1 MTRFYRF
8 ISANEL
14 YTILANS
21 FTNDVITSENSAMVH
36 LFKEETPTIIADYKH
51 HYTLD
56 MTDFFTG
63 DFDKETLTKE
73 TAMKTLRGVVSEDYL
88 IALEFD
94 NDPTLYNLGWYGHDK
109 NTHQV
114 LLENGVSYY
123 RPSDVK
129 AIYRGDFYN
138 WEAITEIPFDRLK
151 IKTPSEE
158 DFNMIANDYDYDLD
172 ETDDSY
178 QGLYLGSQLIGM
190 ASYGDVDV
198 LDKKGIILSDILIRP
213 AYRHYGFGTAFVTQ
227 LTNIFWQNDI
237 YVDILNPHLETFYGP
252 MGFMPSDIDE
262 VLVKPASELVF

>member
-8 ISANEL
+8 ISADEL
-14 YTILANS
+14 HTIFANS
-21 FTNDVITSENSAMVH
+21 FTNAIIASEDAAMVH
-36 LFKEETPTIIADYKH
+36 LFKENTPTIIADHKH
-51 HYTLD
+51 HYALD

-63 DFDKETLTKE
+63 NFEKETLTKE

-94 NDPTLYNLGWYGHDK
+94 KDPTLYNLGWYGHDK

-114 LLENGVSYY
+114 VLENGVSYY
-123 RPSDVK
+123 QPSNVK

-138 WEAITEIPFDRLK
+138 WENITEIPFERLA
-151 IKTPSEE
+151 IKQPSKE
-158 DFNMIANDYDYDLD
+158 DFNMITDDYDYELD

-178 QGLYLGSQLIGM
+178 QGLYLGYELIGM

-213 AYRHYGFGTAFVTQ
+213 TYRHFGLGTAFVRQ
-227 LTNIFWQNDI
+227 LCDQFIEDNI
-237 YVDILNPHLETFYGP
+237 YVDLLDPHLEAFYEP
-252 MGFMPSDIDE
+252 IGFVPSDVDE
-262 VLVKPASELVF
+262 VFVKPASGLVF

>member
-8 ISANEL
+8 ISSDEL

-227 LTNIFWQNDI
+227 LTNIFWQDDI
-237 YVDILNPHLETFYGP
+237 YVDILDPHLEAFYEP
-252 MGFMPSDIDE
+252 IGFVPSDIDE
-262 VLVKPASELVF
+262 VFVKPASELVF

>member
-56 MTDFFTG
+56 MTDFLTG

>member
-8 ISANEL
+8 ISSDEL
-14 YTILANS
+14 HTILANS
-21 FTNDVITSENSAMVH
+21 FTNDVITSEDSAMVH
-36 LFKEETPTIIADYKH
+36 LFKEETPTIITDHKH
-51 HYTLD
+51 HYALD

-94 NDPTLYNLGWYGHDK
+94 TDPTLYNLGWYGHDEH
-109 NTHQV
+109 THQV
-114 LLENGVSYY
+114 VLENGVSYY

-138 WEAITEIPFDRLK
+138 WEAISEIPFERLSVK
-151 IKTPSEE
+151 HPSNE
-158 DFNMIANDYDYDLD
+158 DVKMIAKDYDYPLD
-172 ETDDSY
+172 ETDESY

-190 ASYGDVDV
+190 ASYGDADTI
-198 LDKKGIILSDILIRP
+198 DKDGIILSDVLIRP
-213 AYRHYGFGTAFVTQ
+213 KYRHFGFGTAFIMQ
-227 LTNIFWQNDI
+227 LTNLFYQDDI
-237 YVDILNPHLETFYGP
+237 YVDLLDPQIEAFYGP
-252 MGFMPSDIDE
+252 IGFIPSDIND